1 MAVRAILPLTDP
13 LLRQKAQPIER
24 FDPALRRL
32 IDDLFETLH
41 DAEGAGLAG
50 PQIGVSQRIFVAEYE
65 DEEFVVIN
73 PRIVQ
78 ASGRDYA
85 TEGCLSLP
93 GYVAERIRRATRV
106 VVEYQ
111 DMRGRARRI
120 VAEDWLA
127 RILQHEIDHLD
138 GILFTD
144 HLERPGDLRKV
155 PEGKA
160 VAEEADE
167 EVEERRRP
175 KRRRR

>member
-1 MAVRAILPLTDP
+1 MAVRPILPLTDP
-13 LLRQKAQPIER
+13 LLRQKALPIER

-32 IDDLFETLH
+32 VDDLFDTLH

-65 DEEFVVIN
+65 DEDFVLIN
-73 PRIVQ
+73 PQIVQ
-78 ASGRDYA
+78 ASGREYA

-111 DMRGRARRI
+111 DVRGRARRI

-127 RILQHEIDHLD
+127 RILQHEIDHLE

-155 PEGKA
+155 PEGK
-160 VAEEADE
+160 VADEPEEA
-167 EVEERRRP
+167 EERRRP